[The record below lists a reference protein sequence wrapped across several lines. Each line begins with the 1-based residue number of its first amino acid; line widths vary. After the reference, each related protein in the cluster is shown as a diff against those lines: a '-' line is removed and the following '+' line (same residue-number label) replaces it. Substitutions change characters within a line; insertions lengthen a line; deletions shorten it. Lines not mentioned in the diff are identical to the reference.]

1 MKTYDPMQGM
11 VYRHM
16 ARQADPYSVPVTS
29 MPSIN
34 QLPMGYANQS
44 PRTYLRRT
52 RRTFPAA

>member
-16 ARQADPYSVPVTS
+16 ARQADPYCVPVIS

-34 QLPMGYANQS
+34 ELPRGYANQS
-44 PRTYLRRT
+44 PRTYLRRS
-52 RRTFPAA
+52 RPSFPAA